1 MKQIKRR
8 SLTWLVLLFC
18 NFSVFAQAPSS
29 FSFTPAAPTNGE
41 LVELMYNA
49 KETPLAG
56 AKKVTA
62 VVYQFNNYRWEAVD
76 LAFTGANNL
85 WKASFKVP
93 DNCGIIALKFK
104 GADTT
109 DNNHDNGYFLQFK
122 DKDRAGLLAPGA
134 YAGWGL
140 ARSPKLNM
148 DIPGYLKFEGISDTA
163 SFYWMGQEI
172 AFNQNARGI
181 LVLPYAR
188 TAKAFM
194 KDGAKPKLA
203 LANKYLTRQDAT
215 EDELLKARIIAIQ
228 LMGNTKTKDSIE
240 EVLNKRFP
248 QGSLSRLAAYKN
260 ISAHKN
266 LADVLKASE
275 QFLIDFPV
283 STNTQFD
290 EDNRINYGTVYQNII
305 IIGSMIHK
313 DTPYLSK
320 YVSVLPYNVLSTLY
334 YKIVDIP
341 FSRKEQTPAQLLPV
355 SEMLMRRYDYF
366 MANKPEEY
374 AYLSPSEW
382 KDEVN
387 MVLSRYTLP
396 IHVSLLMS
404 ALRNKE
410 AMEYALKAQHY
421 LKYKNATLNNLEA
434 VLLQKSGDTKLLQ
447 TVLTKG
453 LYENQSTPE
462 MVAMLKSLYVK
473 SHKSDKGFEAY
484 VESLKNPADKV
495 SAQKEAI
502 SSMMNKPMPEWS
514 MKDMNDITVNSK
526 DLRGKM
532 VIMDFWAT
540 WCVPCKASFPGMKL
554 AVEKYKNDPNVVFYF
569 VDTEERTADYKA
581 EVRKYIKDNKYPF
594 NVLFDNMA
602 ENGKATGEVFDRIC
616 KAFTIS
622 GIPQKLFVDK
632 NGNLRFI
639 SVGYK
644 GSATALADDIAIMVE
659 LTKAA
664 NE

>member
-1 MKQIKRR
+1 MKRR

-18 NFSVFAQAPSS
+18 NFSVFAQQISS
-29 FSFTPAAPTNGE
+29 FTFTPEKPTNGE
-41 LVELMYNA
+41 LIELKYNA
-49 KETPLAG
+49 KATPLSG

-62 VVYQFNNYRWEAVD
+62 VVYQFNNYQWEAID
-76 LAFTGANNL
+76 LAFTGANDL

-109 DNNHDNGYFLQFK
+109 DNNNDNGYFVMFK

-140 ARSPKLNM
+140 ARSPKLHM
-148 DIPGYLKFEGISDTA
+148 DIPGYLKFDGISDTA

-172 AFNQNARGI
+172 AFNQKARSV
-181 LVLPYAR
+181 LVLPYAI
-188 TAKAFM
+188 TAKGFM
-194 KDGAKPKLA
+194 KEGANAKLA
-203 LANKYLTRQDAT
+203 LANKYLTRPDAS
-215 EDELLKARIIAIQ
+215 EDELLKARTIASQ
-228 LMGNTKTKDSIE
+228 LSGSIKTKDSID
-240 EVLNKRFP
+240 EVLAKRFP
-248 QGSLSRLAAYKN
+248 KGSLARLAAYKN
-260 ISAHKN
+260 ISASRE
-266 LADVLKASE
+266 LPGVLKASE
-275 QFLIDFPV
+275 QFLNDFPV

-290 EDNRINYGTVYQNII
+290 EENRINYGLVYQNII
-305 IIGSMIHK
+305 VLGSMINK
-313 DTPYLSK
+313 NTPYLSK
-320 YVSVLPYNVLSTLY
+320 YVSVLPYDILSSIY

-341 FSRKEQTPAQLLPV
+341 FSRKDQTPAQLLPL
-355 SEMLMRRYDYF
+355 SELMMKRYDYF
-366 MANKPEEY
+366 LVNRPKQY
-374 AYLSPSEW
+374 AYLSPLEW
-382 KDEVN
+382 KDQVN
-387 MVLSRYTLP
+387 RLLAKYTLP

-404 ALRNKE
+404 AGRNTE
-410 AMEYALKAQHY
+410 AMQYALAAQQY
-421 LKYKNATLNNLEA
+421 LAYKSAALNNLEA
-434 VLLQKSGDTKLLQ
+434 VLLKKAGDTKLLQ

-462 MVAMLKSLYVK
+462 MVAMLKSIYVK
-473 SHKSDKGFEAY
+473 AHKSDKGFEAY

-495 SAQKEAI
+495 SAQKEAV

-514 MKDMNDITVNSK
+514 MKDMNDKTVTSK
-526 DLRGKM
+526 ELRGKT

-554 AVEKYKNDPNVVFYF
+554 AVEKYKNDPDVVFYF

-581 EVRKYIKDNKYPF
+581 EVRKYIKDNNYPF
-594 NVLFDNMA
+594 NVLFDNMT
-602 ENGKATGEVFDRIC
+602 ENGKVTGEVFDRIC

-632 NGNLRFI
+632 KGNLRFI
-639 SVGYK
+639 SIGYK
-644 GSATALADDIAIMVE
+644 GSATALADDIAIMVD

-664 NE
+664 N

>member
-8 SLTWLVLLFC
+8 SLTWLVLFFC
-18 NFSVFAQAPSS
+18 NFSAIAQEPSS
-29 FSFTPAAPTNGE
+29 FSFTPAKPTNGE

-49 KETPLAG
+49 KQTPISG

-62 VVYQFNNYRWEAVD
+62 VVYQFNNYQWEAVD

-93 DNCGIIALKFK
+93 DNCGIIAIKFK
-104 GADTT
+104 GADTI
-109 DNNHDNGYFLQFK
+109 DNNHDNGYFLQFM
-122 DKDRAGLLAPGA
+122 DKDRKGLLAPGA

-148 DIPGYLKFEGISDTA
+148 NIPGYMKFQGISDTA
-163 SFYWMGQEI
+163 SFYWLGQEI
-172 AFNQNARGI
+172 SYNQNARGI
-181 LVLPYAR
+181 LVLPYAIA
-188 TAKAFM
+188 AKAYL
-194 KDGAKPKLA
+194 KDGANSKLL
-203 LANKYLTRQDAT
+203 LANKYLTRPEAS
-215 EDELLKARIIAIQ
+215 EDELLKARAIALQ
-228 LMGNTKTKDSIE
+228 LTGNIKTKDSID
-240 EVLNKRFP
+240 EVLRNRFP
-248 QGSLSRLAAYKN
+248 QGSLARLAAYKN
-260 ISAHKN
+260 ISTHKDM
-266 LADVLKASE
+266 AEVLKASE
-275 QFLIDFPV
+275 QFLKDFPV

-290 EDNRINYGTVYQNII
+290 EDNWISYGTVYQNII
-305 IIGSMIHK
+305 ILGPRINK
-313 DTPYLSK
+313 DTQYLSK
-320 YVSVLPYNVLSTLY
+320 YVSVLPYIILSTVY

-341 FSRKEQTPAQLLPV
+341 FSRKDQSPAKLLPL
-355 SEMLMRRYDYF
+355 SEMLMQRYDYF
-366 MANKPEEY
+366 IANRPQQY
-374 AYLSPSEW
+374 AYLSPLEW
-382 KDEVN
+382 KEEVN
-387 MVLSRYTLP
+387 QTMSKYILP

-404 ALRNKE
+404 AGRNKE
-410 AMEYALKAQHY
+410 AMEYALKAQYY

-434 VLLQKSGDTKLLQ
+434 VLLQKSGDTKLLK

-462 MVAMLKSLYVK
+462 MVAMLKSIYVK
-473 SHKSDKGFEAY
+473 AHQSEKGFEAY
-484 VESLKNPADKV
+484 VESLKNPADKI
-495 SAQKEAI
+495 SAQKEAV

-514 MKDMNDITVNSK
+514 MKDLNDKIVTSK
-526 DLRGKM
+526 ALRGKT

-581 EVRKYIKDNKYPF
+581 EVRKYIKDNNYPF
-594 NVLFDNMA
+594 NILFDNMA
-602 ENGKATGEVFDRIC
+602 ENGKTTGEVFDRIC

-632 NGNLRFI
+632 KGNLRFI
-639 SVGYK
+639 SIGYK
-644 GSATALADDIAIMVE
+644 GSATALADDISIMVE
-659 LTKAA
+659 LTKAV